1 MRRPPPPLVLVA
13 ILPLILATCDSDHPA
28 SLREAYFAY
37 LDARAAGI
45 GERGIEGVLGDLGWT
60 AGKLETAV
68 ERLRSEDP
76 EGFRGLI
83 NAYRAARGL
92 PRDE

>member
-1 MRRPPPPLVLVA
+1 MRRPPLPVLVVL
-13 ILPLILATCDSDHPA
+13 LPLILAACDSDHPA

-37 LDARAAGI
+37 LDARAAGADA
-45 GERGIEGVLGDLGWT
+45 GEIEDALAGLGWNT
-60 AGKLETAV
+60 DGLTSAV